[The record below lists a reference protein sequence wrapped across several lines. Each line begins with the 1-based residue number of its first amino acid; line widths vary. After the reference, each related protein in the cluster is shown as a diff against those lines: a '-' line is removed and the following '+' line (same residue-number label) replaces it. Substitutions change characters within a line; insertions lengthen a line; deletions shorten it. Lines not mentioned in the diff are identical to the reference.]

1 MIRLSRLA
9 DYAVVITSFM
19 AAQPARVFSALEL
32 ADGTGLPSP
41 TVSKVLTALSR
52 AKVAKSLRGVKG
64 GYQLS
69 RPAKD
74 ITAAEIISAV
84 DGPIALTLC
93 MEHDSACDVA
103 ALCPS
108 RYGWRRVND
117 AIQQALDSVTLAE
130 MASPFLAMPPLTRAV
145 EAAAPPTT
153 SRAAPVAA
161 DPLA

>member
-19 AAQPARVFSALEL
+19 AAQPSRVFSAFEL
-32 ADGTGLPSP
+32 AEGTGLPAP
-41 TVSKVLTALSR
+41 TVSKVLTALTR

-74 ITAAEIISAV
+74 ITAAEIVSAV

-93 MEHDSACDVA
+93 MEHDGACEVES
-103 ALCPS
+103 LCPT

-117 AIQQALDSVTLAE
+117 AIRHALDSVTLAD
-130 MASPFLAMPPLTRAV
+130 MTSPFMGAFPSPRGATTASRGP
-145 EAAAPPTT
+145 AAAGP
-153 SRAAPVAA
+153 RAPAQ
-161 DPLA
+161 D